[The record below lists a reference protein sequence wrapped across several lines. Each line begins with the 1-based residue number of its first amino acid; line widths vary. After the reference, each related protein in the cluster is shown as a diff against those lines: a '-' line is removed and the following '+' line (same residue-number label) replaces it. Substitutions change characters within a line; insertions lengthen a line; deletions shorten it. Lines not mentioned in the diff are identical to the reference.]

1 MEQVLAS
8 LEALGHLVAVNEAPK
23 QWRAGRCGQAQPSVT
38 SCRQPRPGATL
49 PRLCLNGIPVT
60 EKKIVLSGLRPTGRI
75 HLGNYFGAVRNWVKL
90 QDDYDCF
97 YMIAD
102 WHALTSDYAD
112 PTNIRSA
119 TFEAVADAIAAGV
132 DPERCSI
139 FLQSEIKEHAEL
151 HLLLSMVTPL
161 PWLERVPTFKDQQQQ
176 LAEKDLNTYGFLG
189 YPLLQTAD
197 IIVYRAHLV
206 PVGEDQA
213 AHLEISR
220 EIVRRFNNFY
230 GEVFPEPQ
238 ALFTETPKVPG
249 LDGRKMSKS
258 YGNTIGLTSTADE
271 IRSLVSTMFTDPNRV
286 RRKDP
291 GNPDI
296 CNLFQ
301 FHRIFSDQETV
312 ARVDH
317 ECRTAQIGC
326 VDDKKLLA
334 EKMIEWLAPIRERRE
349 RIDRDPGSVWQILAE
364 GNRRARARA
373 SETLEKVRTAMKLN
387 YDELPR

>member
-1 MEQVLAS
+1 
-8 LEALGHLVAVNEAPK
+8 
-23 QWRAGRCGQAQPSVT
+23 
-38 SCRQPRPGATL
+38 
-49 PRLCLNGIPVT
+49 LNSSSQY
-60 EKKIVLSGLRPTGRI
+60 VLSGLRPTGRV
-75 HLGNYFGAVRNWVKL
+75 HLGNYFGAVKNWVDL
-90 QDDYDCF
+90 QDRYPSF
-97 YMIAD
+97 FFVAD

-112 PTNIRSA
+112 PSNVHQA
-119 TFEAVADAIAAGV
+119 TFDAVADWIAAGL
-132 DPERCSI
+132 DPAKCSI
-139 FLQSEIKEHAEL
+139 FLQSEVKEHAEL

-176 LAEKDLNTYGFLG
+176 LQEKDLNTYGFLG

-197 IIVYRAHLV
+197 IVVYRASHV

-213 AHLEISR
+213 SHLELSR

-238 ALFTETPKVPG
+238 PLFTPTPKVPG

-258 YGNTIGLTSTADE
+258 YGNTIGLSASEDE
-271 IRSLVSTMFTDPNRV
+271 IRAKVSTMFTDPNRV
-286 RRKDP
+286 RRSDP

-301 FHRIFSDQETV
+301 FHKLFSDDATI

-326 VDDKKLLA
+326 VQDKKLLA
-334 EKMIEWLAPIRERRE
+334 DIIIEKLRPVRTRRE
-349 RIDRDPGSVWQILAE
+349 EIERNPSIVWDALRNGNAVARDRAG
-364 GNRRARARA
+364 
-373 SETLEKVRTAMKLN
+373 ETMELVRKAMKLH
-387 YDELPR
+387 YPELR